1 MPRSW
6 CRSRRLLSSWVS
18 SCCVVLRA
26 MIGSSGEREWA
37 AANRSRTGSIPAARS
52 LSGVNRMQDRPRCA
66 SATSRPSSSEVVART
81 SKPSCFSALN
91 SSASCWPATL
101 VRLISELMTRMGK
114 CRCLNMP
121 APVAAT
127 AVQCRA
133 ARPFWQVG
141 NPMAERFPGPGSVM
155 LHPFENPDE
164 RLSGRQSVNW
174 DLQNPF
180 IENVQVQPEDID
192 ELGHANNAVY
202 VQWLERCA
210 WQHSKARGLG
220 LPEYQQLNRAMVVM
234 RHEID
239 YLAAAYEGEELQ
251 MATWIVSW
259 DSKLRMTRRFQL
271 VRPADGVTLL

>member
-1 MPRSW
+1 
-6 CRSRRLLSSWVS
+6 
-18 SCCVVLRA
+18 
-26 MIGSSGEREWA
+26 
-37 AANRSRTGSIPAARS
+37 
-52 LSGVNRMQDRPRCA
+52 
-66 SATSRPSSSEVVART
+66 
-81 SKPSCFSALN
+81 
-91 SSASCWPATL
+91 
-101 VRLISELMTRMGK
+101 
-114 CRCLNMP
+114 
-121 APVAAT
+121 
-127 AVQCRA
+127 
-133 ARPFWQVG
+133 
-141 NPMAERFPGPGSVM
+141 MAERFPGPGSVM

-210 WQHSKARGLG
+210 WQHSKSLGLG

-271 VRPADGVTLL
+271 VRPADGVTLLRAATTFACVELSSGRPRRMPVEFIEGYGRAIVDSSE